1 MTKACL
7 AAFFERQVQPVE
19 SVESDRGKIFCDA
32 SILSNYYAHHVLNC
46 LRPRASPAES
56 SRTKA
61 EPQSPEF
68 DQNAFTNF
76 AKVLYLISVNST
88 CSTSL

>member
-32 SILSNYYAHHVLNC
+32 SILSNYYAHHVLNETKRVVSGPALLLQRAPEPRQS
-46 LRPRASPAES
+46 LRAQSSTRMRSPILQ
-56 SRTKA
+56 R
-61 EPQSPEF
+61 F
-68 DQNAFTNF
+68 
-76 AKVLYLISVNST
+76 YI
-88 CSTSL
+88 